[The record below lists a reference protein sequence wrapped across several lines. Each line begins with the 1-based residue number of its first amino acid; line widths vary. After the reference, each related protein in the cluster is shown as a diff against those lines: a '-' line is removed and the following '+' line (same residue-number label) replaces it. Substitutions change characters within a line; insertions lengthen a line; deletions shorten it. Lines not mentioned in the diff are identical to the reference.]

1 MTWLQNVMVGLLF
14 FGALFMVGFF
24 TIVSQSGPF
33 ATRGNQMLLFFD
45 NAEGIKEGSRV
56 TVLGVPS
63 GLVDSVDLVSVDEA
77 DRVVADDDGARVGQ
91 RVAITIEL
99 RKEVVFY
106 ENYEVAIK
114 NESLLSGKVIS
125 INPGSAAAGARG
137 VPTPEIKVLSLPTS
151 ELASRGQTALDYFI
165 ENRES
170 LAGDTAEL
178 QGESAGDPVAGIAE
192 LISEN
197 RGNVRETIAN
207 VRDITQKINEGRGTL
222 GLLVNDDELHRNANT
237 LVTDAQTVVKE
248 LRESLEDTREQAP
261 VTSFVRAAL
270 TAF

>member
-1 MTWLQNVMVGLLF
+1 MTWLQNIMVGLLF
-14 FGALFMVGFF
+14 FGAV
-24 TIVSQSGPF
+24 Q
-33 ATRGNQMLLFFD
+33 
-45 NAEGIKEGSRV
+45 
-56 TVLGVPS
+56 
-63 GLVDSVDLVSVDEA
+63 
-77 DRVVADDDGARVGQ
+77 VVADISDVRGGQ

-106 ENYEVAIK
+106 ENYAVASK

-125 INPGSAAAGARG
+125 INPGAALVDGAT
-137 VPTPEIKVLSLPTS
+137 VPEIKVLSLPTG
-151 ELASRGQTALDYFI
+151 ELASRGQSALGYFI

-170 LAGDTAEL
+170 IAAEMQDL
-178 QGESAGDPVAGIAE
+178 QGESTGDPVAGIAE

-197 RGNVRETIAN
+197 RGNVRETISN
-207 VRDITQKINEGRGTL
+207 VRDITRKINEGRGTL

>member
-1 MTWLQNVMVGLLF
+1 MVGLLF

-33 ATRGNQMLLFFD
+33 AERGSQMLLFFD

-63 GLVDSVDLVSVDEA
+63 GLVESVDLVSVDDD
-77 DRVVADDDGARVGQ
+77 DRVVADDSPERVGQ

-99 RKEVVFY
+99 RNEVVFY
-106 ENYEVAIK
+106 ENYAVAIK
-114 NESLLSGKVIS
+114 NESLLSGKIIS
-125 INPGSAAAGARG
+125 IDPGSARAPAGGEAPA
-137 VPTPEIKVLSLPTS
+137 VIKVLSIPVAD
-151 ELASRGQTALDYFI
+151 LAARGQTALAYFI
-165 ENRES
+165 ENR
-170 LAGDTAEL
+170 DTAIAGMQEL

-197 RGNVRETIAN
+197 RGNVRETIEN
-207 VRDITQKINEGRGTL
+207 VRDITRKINEGRGTL

>member
-1 MTWLQNVMVGLLF
+1 MKWLQNLLVGLLF

-33 ATRGNQMLLFFD
+33 AARGRQYVLFFD
-45 NAEGIKEGSRV
+45 NAEGVKTGSRV

-63 GLVDSVDLVSVDEA
+63 GLVEAVELVAVDRDNRPVPSDSPD
-77 DRVVADDDGARVGQ
+77 RVGQ

-99 RKEVVFY
+99 QKEVVFY
-106 ENYEVAIK
+106 RNYAVAIK
-114 NESLLSGKVIS
+114 NENLIAGKIIS
-125 INPGSAAAGARG
+125 IDPGSARNVEVEDGA
-137 VPTPEIKVLSLPTS
+137 PATISIFSASPA
-151 ELASRGQTALDYFI
+151 ELAESGQSALDRY
-165 ENRES
+165 
-170 LAGDTAEL
+170 LASGQADTVRLEGVA
-178 QGESAGDPVAGIAE
+178 SGDPVAGIAE
-192 LISEN
+192 LIAEN
-197 RGNVRETIAN
+197 RDNVRQTIEN
-207 VRDITQKINEGRGTL
+207 VRDITDKINQGQGTL

-270 TAF
+270 TAW

>member
-1 MTWLQNVMVGLLF
+1 MTWLQNIMVGVLF

-33 ATRGNQMLLFFD
+33 AERGNQMLVFFD
-45 NAEGIKEGSRV
+45 NAEGIKEGTRV

-63 GLVDSVDLVSVDEA
+63 GLVESVDLVSVDENA
-77 DRVVADDDGARVGQ
+77 RVVDDGDEARVGQ
-91 RVAITIEL
+91 RVAITLEL
-99 RKEVVFY
+99 RKDVVFY
-106 ENYEVAIK
+106 ENYNVAIK
-114 NESLLSGKVIS
+114 NESILSGKVIS
-125 INPGSAAAGARG
+125 IDPGTARG
-137 VPTPEIKVLSLPTS
+137 TGNQRVPEIQVLSLPTS
-151 ELASRGQTALDYFI
+151 ELASQGQTALDYFI
-165 ENRES
+165 ENRETV
-170 LAGDTAEL
+170 AAHKHEL

-197 RGNVRETIAN
+197 RGNVRETIQN

-237 LVTDAQTVVKE
+237 LVSDAQTVVKE

>member
-1 MTWLQNVMVGLLF
+1 MLVGLLF

-33 ATRGNQMLLFFD
+33 AERGKQLLLFFD

-63 GLVDSVDLVSVDEA
+63 GLVEAVDLVSVDA
-77 DRVVADDDGARVGQ
+77 ANNVVTDDAPERVGQ
-91 RVAITIEL
+91 RVAVTIEL
-99 RKEVVFY
+99 REDVVFY
-106 ENYEVAIK
+106 QNYIVAIK

-125 INPGSAAAGARG
+125 VDPGSARPDGSDD
-137 VPTPEIKVLSLPTS
+137 TIQEIRVLAVSAS
-151 ELASRGQTALDYFI
+151 ELSSRGQSALDYYI
-165 ENRES
+165 ENRDGLEFV
-170 LAGDTAEL
+170 EL
-178 QGESAGDPVAGIAE
+178 QGEASGDPVAGIAE

-197 RGNVRETIAN
+197 RGNVRETIEN
-207 VRDITQKINEGRGTL
+207 VRDITRKINEGKGTL

-237 LVTDAQTVVKE
+237 LVTDAQTVVTE